1 MSSKKNV
8 VEEDAFID
16 PKELQVGM
24 YVHLDLSW
32 LAHPFPQ
39 SSFKIRAVEQI
50 AIIRGLGLQRV
61 QWFPRLSEVV
71 ATQPAASGDEMKA
84 APAVVAPS
92 AAAVGVEPAQ
102 PAAEGARRLAAER
115 ASSQQCQRALN
126 EGARKVKAL
135 SRTLHANPAA
145 AREQGQAL
153 VTEVVDEMLARS
165 DLVIRVMAD
174 TAGNESAYH
183 HALNVSLLSLMLAKV
198 LQLPRPVIELIGLG
212 ALFHDIGKFE
222 IPDRIARA
230 TGPLTRPETTLL
242 QTHAAKGVDLARKMA
257 LLPEALK
264 IIQQH
269 HEHADGT
276 GYPAKLQGSEISLPA
291 RIVAVVNAY
300 DNLCNPLDARLALT
314 PHEALALLWGRR
326 RSQFDEKVLGAF
338 VRSMGVY
345 PPGTAVRL
353 SDGRLGMVTTVNST
367 QPLKPWVM
375 LFDPVG
381 GRDGAPLLD
390 LQGEDSLAIVKALRP
405 ADLPPLAREAL
416 ALGGRVAYHVGS
428 EAARAK
434 G

>member
-1 MSSKKNV
+1 MSSKKSV
-8 VEEDAFID
+8 VEGDAFID
-16 PKELQVGM
+16 PKELRVGM

-32 LAHPFPQ
+32 MAHPFPQ
-39 SSFKIRAVEQI
+39 SSFKIRSVEQI
-50 AIIRGLGLQRV
+50 AIICGLGLQRV
-61 QWFPRLSEVV
+61 QWFPRLSEVDAPTLAPASAEV
-71 ATQPAASGDEMKA
+71 NEAPAGELPAAA
-84 APAVVAPS
+84 A
-92 AAAVGVEPAQ
+92 GVEPAQ
-102 PAAEGARRLAAER
+102 PAESARRLAAER
-115 ASSQQCQRALN
+115 ESSQQCQRALN

-145 AREQGQAL
+145 AREQGQVL

-242 QTHAAKGVDLARKMA
+242 QTHAAKGVELARKMA

-381 GRDGAPLLD
+381 GRDGSSLLD
-390 LQGEDSLAIVKALRP
+390 LQGEGSLAIAKALRP
-405 ADLPPLAREAL
+405 ADVPPLAREAL